1 MTDFGQFLHERI
13 ETGGFT
19 TEDALASF
27 LPLLRQVVHA
37 QQQGLVAPLEGLG
50 QLHVESTQI
59 WFAEAGLA
67 QPRSNAARVDQLLK
81 PRSRGVEIVGESKI
95 TDEVDGGGETVAN
108 LAIGERGREIERPVY
123 LPGYVS
129 WEHEIGHHDPLTDVF
144 SLGMILA
151 SLGCELDFR
160 NRDDLAAFVEHRDNL
175 FAINSRLHPVLARAI
190 STMTELDRHKRPQD
204 LAAVLSNLE
213 NYREQSVDLDF
224 ELARSGIFAQTDPKS
239 RQEMILSTLQQRLF
253 EISRRNRLL
262 HFRAT
267 MQTVNLTL
275 ASVPLAFSAESIRP
289 EEILTWNRDFQT
301 RLAGGEAISLNRHL
315 RFEEAVY
322 LPGSLDRIIGEA
334 RREQAEFGF
343 NQLRLVACFLRW
355 SNLKDKPPERFD
367 SPLVLVPVRLT
378 KKKGVRDSWLLEA
391 TGSEAEINPVL
402 RHYLKQLYDL
412 DLPERIDL
420 TSSTLDELHA
430 FLAAKI
436 RASEPAVE
444 VEKVE
449 RPRIKIMHALAR
461 RRLDQYW
468 RRVRIS
474 GRGVRTLGDIDYSYE
489 PENFHPLGLLLFQ
502 ARVKVPTTALA
513 TIVEDQPRARSFA
526 VPPAIVP
533 PAAESSAANDAS
545 VEKKKKLYALV
556 EDEGANPYQW
566 EFDLCSVTLGSFRY
580 RKLSLVR
587 DYQQLLENRLQSP
600 VCEAIFSREP
610 RPVLLEQGV
619 PQNGPT
625 IELKERHDVVPCD
638 PTQGSAIAR
647 ARGGESY
654 IIQGP
659 PGTGKSQTITNLIAD
674 FLGQGKRVLF
684 VCEKRAAIDVVYHR
698 LHSTGLSR
706 LCCLIHDSQSDKR
719 EFILDL
725 KQTYDELLEEGP
737 SKKNNP
743 LELRKRVLGEIE
755 RELAPLKRFHNS
767 LTAVPSAAGIP
778 VYRLLKQATQLR
790 PHRVRLSLA
799 DSERVPNYALWQ
811 AHAEQIGLFAG
822 ALRQIQPD
830 GVFVNHPLRLCSP
843 QLVQAERPVERVTG
857 ALTQAGSVL
866 GRIEQMLASC
876 GTAVKVDTIAAAAAV
891 RDYVDRVAALARN
904 DVLALVEKTSGETK
918 RLTAVLKKHRGAVK
932 RLEDA
937 RQTAARWKRPL
948 SQADAAVALAQAR
961 GFEKSWFK
969 VLNPAWWRLRGV
981 LHASYDFASHAVKPS
996 WVPVIGWLC
1005 DQHGA
1010 QSAVDKIESEAR
1022 EEFGFEG
1029 PLSEF
1034 VEELGD
1040 LRLSQETWPAV
1051 VQALHRHCLTAPDAG
1066 RLIGSLAG
1074 LGGALEQLAAAL
1086 SGVLETYEQR
1096 PFADLKADFDTIGR
1110 ALDRLPDF
1118 LFCLSA
1124 LARLPPEFSRALRT
1138 LPLDLAQL
1146 EAASAERTLEQI
1158 FRAEPDLDRFD
1169 GRARE
1174 LHVERL
1180 DQAIGRWREVNAG
1193 VICEKIRNRF
1203 QENVR
1208 IASLPAGQL
1217 QPDQKEFKKQY
1228 TRGRRELEHEFS
1240 KTTRYRSIRDLA
1252 SDETGKVIRD
1262 LKPVWLMSPLSV
1274 SDTLPLDTQQ
1284 FDVVIF
1290 DEASQITL
1298 EEAIPTI
1305 FRGVQTIVVGD
1316 KMQLPPTNFFSAKHS
1331 EDEDTLQFEE
1341 EPGQLVEYDLSSDS
1355 LLEHASR
1362 NLSSTMLGWHYRSR
1376 SESLISFSNSAFY
1389 QGRLLT
1395 VPEESLARADR
1406 AAIVAAAP
1414 EAGKA
1419 NVERLLDRPV
1429 SFHFLE
1435 NGVYRGRK
1443 NASEAEYIAELV
1455 RALLVGKSGRSIGII
1470 AFSEAQQGEID
1481 DALSRLARDDREFRE
1496 LYEAELERE
1505 ENDQFVGL
1513 LVKNLE
1519 NIQGDERDVVILS
1532 ICYGYDAN
1540 RKMLMNFGPIN
1551 QSGGERRLNVAFSR
1565 ARHHMA
1571 VVSSIRHHDITN
1583 DYNDGANC
1591 LKNYLR
1597 YAEAMSAGDFT
1608 AARRVLAGYS
1618 AATEASDTNATDE
1631 PDAVVEQLAAA
1642 LAERGWKVD
1651 RQVGQSNLR
1660 CDLAIYRDGDA
1671 QYRLGILVDTEA
1683 YYRQPDVLEKD
1694 LMRPRL
1700 LADFGWKITHVLSKD
1715 WHRQPDAVLET
1726 LLGLLAP
1733 V

>member
-1 MTDFGQFLHERI
+1 MDFGPFLHDRI
-13 ETGGFT
+13 ESGGFT

-37 QQQGLVAPLEGLG
+37 HQHGLVAPLEGLG
-50 QLHVESTQI
+50 QLHVEGTQI
-59 WFAEAGLA
+59 WFAEAGLVK
-67 QPRSNAARVDQLLK
+67 PRTNAARVAQLLK
-81 PRSRGVEIVGESKI
+81 SRSRGVEIVGEARV
-95 TDEVDGGGETVAN
+95 TDEVHEGDETITN
-108 LAIGERGREIERPVY
+108 LAVGERGREIERPVY

-144 SLGMILA
+144 SLGMIIA

-160 NRDDLAAFVEHRDNL
+160 HRDDLAAFVEQRNNL
-175 FAINSRLHPVLARAI
+175 FALNARLHPVLARAI
-190 STMTELDRHKRPQD
+190 ANMTQLDRHKRPQD

-213 NYREQSVDLDF
+213 NYRDQSVDLDL
-224 ELARSGIFAQTDPKS
+224 ELARSGIFEQADPKS
-239 RQEMILSTLQQRLF
+239 RQEMILTTLQQRLF

-262 HFRAT
+262 HFRTT

-275 ASVPLAFSAESIRP
+275 ASVPLAFAAESIRA
-289 EEILTWNRDFQT
+289 EEILTWNRDFQS
-301 RLAGGEAISLNRHL
+301 RLAEGEAIALNRHL

-322 LPGSLDRIIGEA
+322 LPGALDRIIGEA
-334 RREQAEFGF
+334 RREKAEFGSD
-343 NQLRLVACFLRW
+343 QLRLVACFLRW
-355 SNLKDKPPERFD
+355 SNLKVKPHERFD

-391 TGSEAEINPVL
+391 TGNEAEINPVL

-412 DLPERIDL
+412 DLPERLDL

-474 GRGVRTLGDIDYSYE
+474 GRGVRSLGDIDYSYE

-502 ARVKVPTTALA
+502 ARVKAPTTDLA

-526 VPPAIVP
+526 IPPAP
-533 PAAESSAANDAS
+533 PAVEPGIEAEPS
-545 VEKKKKLYALV
+545 VEKKKKLYALI
-556 EDEGANPYQW
+556 EDEGNNPYHW

-587 DYQQLLENRLQSP
+587 DYQALLENRLQSP

-610 RPVLLEQGV
+610 RPVDLQQCEA
-619 PQNGPT
+619 PQSANISLP
-625 IELKERHDVVPCD
+625 ERYDVVSCD
-638 PTQGSAIAR
+638 PTQGSAITR

-706 LCCLIHDSQSDKR
+706 LCCLIHDSQLDKR

-743 LELRKRVLGEIE
+743 HELRKRVLGEID
-755 RELAPLKRFHNS
+755 RELAPLQRFHDS
-767 LTAVPSAAGIP
+767 LCAVPAAAGIP
-778 VYRLLKQATQLR
+778 VHRLLKQSTSLR
-790 PHRVRLSLA
+790 PYHVTLSLA
-799 DSERVPNYALWQ
+799 DAERVPNYALWQ
-811 AHAEQIGLFAG
+811 AHADHISSFAE

-830 GVFVNHPLRLCSP
+830 GVFINHQLRLCSVN
-843 QLVQAERPVERVTG
+843 LVQEERPVERVTG
-857 ALTQAGSVL
+857 ALTQAADLL

-876 GTAVKVDTIAAAAAV
+876 GPAAKADTIAAASAV

-904 DVLALVEKTSGETK
+904 NVLTLLEASSGETK
-918 RLTAVLKKHRGAVK
+918 RLTAVLKKRRAAIK
-932 RLEDA
+932 RLDEA
-937 RQTAARWKRPL
+937 RQRAAGWKQPL
-948 SQADAAVALAQAR
+948 SPADATVALAQAVE
-961 GFEKSWFK
+961 FDKSWLK
-969 VLNPAWWRLRGV
+969 VLSPSWWRLRSV
-981 LHASYDFASHAVKPS
+981 LYSSYDFASHAVKPS
-996 WVPVIGWLC
+996 WVLVIGWLYE
-1005 DQHGA
+1005 QYEA
-1010 QSAVDKIESEAR
+1010 QAAVDKIESEAR

-1029 PLSEF
+1029 PLGEF

-1040 LRLSQETWPAV
+1040 LRSSVETWPAV
-1051 VQALHRHCLTAPDAG
+1051 VQELHRHCLTLSDAG
-1066 RLIGSLAG
+1066 PLIGSLAG
-1074 LGGALEQLAAAL
+1074 LNGALEQLAAAL
-1086 SGVLETYEQR
+1086 AGVLETYEQR
-1096 PFADLKADFDTIGR
+1096 PFAELKRDFDTIKSS
-1110 ALDRLPDF
+1110 LHRLPDF
-1118 LFCLSA
+1118 LFCLAA
-1124 LARLPPEFSRALRT
+1124 LARLPPEFARALRT

-1146 EAASAERTLEQI
+1146 EAASAERTLEQV

-1169 GRARE
+1169 GRVRQQ
-1174 LHVERL
+1174 HVERL
-1180 DQAIGRWREVNAG
+1180 NQAIGRWREANSG
-1193 VICEKIRNRF
+1193 VVVESVRARF
-1203 QENVR
+1203 HEHVR

-1217 QPDQKEFKKQY
+1217 RTDEKEFKKQY
-1228 TRGRRELEHEFS
+1228 QRGRRELEHEFG

-1252 SDETGKVIRD
+1252 SDETGMVIRD

-1274 SDTLPLDTQQ
+1274 SDTLPLDTGQ

-1298 EEAIPTI
+1298 EEAIPTV

-1331 EDEDTLQFEE
+1331 EDEDTLQYEE
-1341 EPGQLVEYDLSSDS
+1341 EPGQIVEYDLSSDS

-1376 SESLISFSNSAFY
+1376 SESLISFSNAAFY
-1389 QGRLLT
+1389 KGRLLT

-1406 AAIVAAAP
+1406 APIVAAAP
-1414 EAGKA
+1414 DAGKA
-1419 NVERLLDRPV
+1419 NIDRLLDRPV

-1435 NGVYRGRK
+1435 NGIYRGRK
-1443 NASEAEYIAELV
+1443 NSSEAEYIAELV

-1470 AFSEAQQGEID
+1470 AFSEAQQGEIN
-1481 DALSRLARDDREFRE
+1481 DALARLARDDREFRE

-1505 ENDQFVGL
+1505 ENDQFLGL

-1571 VVSSIRHHDITN
+1571 VVSSIRNHDITN

-1597 YAEAMSAGDFT
+1597 YAEAMSAGDFP
-1608 AARRVLAGYS
+1608 AARRVLSGYS
-1618 AATEASDTNATDE
+1618 AATEAGNGAPADE
-1631 PDAVVEQLAAA
+1631 ADPVVDQLAAA
-1642 LAERGWKVD
+1642 LTERGWKVD

-1694 LMRPRL
+1694 LMRPKL
-1700 LADFGWKITHVLSKD
+1700 LEDFGWKITHVLSKD
-1715 WHRQPDAVLET
+1715 WHRQPEAVLES
-1726 LLGLLAP
+1726 LQSLLAP